1 MACESVGKELI
12 RAGAIRISDLEE
24 WQNSKNKTINIG
36 IPSYVFLQCFVRS
49 IKSGSVGFVMRM
61 NASLH
66 LPKRGFPFQDIFHYT
81 KMVLSITF
89 IYRRQC

>member
-1 MACESVGKELI
+1 MACESVGKELL

-24 WQNSKNKTINIG
+24 WQNSKNKTINVG

-61 NASLH
+61 NASLD
-66 LPKRGFPFQDIFHYT
+66 LP
-81 KMVLSITF
+81 
-89 IYRRQC
+89 